1 MTYGTTTYGKTLR
14 TFFFQPP
21 GLLAGSETP
30 PAGSEALSAS
40 SDALQFGFEA
50 LQAGF

>member
-14 TFFFQPP
+14 TFFFHLP
-21 GLLAGSETP
+21 GLPASSDTP

-40 SDALQFGFEA
+40 SDALQVGFEA